1 MSKVANYLNE
11 HILGEVTCNDAIRA
25 AMSTDASVLTIKPEM
40 VVYPRTTNDIR
51 KVARFSNQLAEK
63 GHLLPITPR
72 GAGSDQT
79 GAAIGKGIIL
89 NTTAHMDAIFEI
101 DAKQRLAR
109 VQPGVTFKALND
121 ALRLHG
127 MYIPSYP
134 ASASYSTIGGAI
146 ANNASGLLSGKYGAT
161 GDWVS
166 QIEVVLS
173 SGDVL
178 QTGRLS
184 KRELGRKKG
193 QQTLE
198 GEIYRQIDN
207 LITDNAD
214 YLSNAIDPSVRD
226 NAGYTGIATAKRKDG
241 SIDLTPIIAG
251 SQGTL
256 GVISEIIV
264 KAEFLSGLS
273 MAAIAFSDW
282 NAARDSF
289 DAIAALGPCVMEL
302 LDGGLFEAALEQG
315 KKYEFYADASASGSA
330 AAILL
335 VGFDNQNERQRGKRV
350 KKLRKMLEP
359 TGTYVS
365 VAKDNADTAALLA
378 LRDVSSVIVAPD
390 TGTELTPPLVD
401 GAYVPSGRFEEFMSA
416 LAVLGDKYHVG
427 LPLYG
432 NVLDNVYKVRPLFEL
447 HKVTERQKLLK
458 FTDEYAKLIASHGG
472 HLIGE
477 SGEGRFKALFAHKE
491 FDEDLAAIYDAV
503 RKAFDP
509 QGIMNPGVKQPTELK
524 TLVAQLRKS
533 YDLSAFAGYFP
544 AN

>member
-11 HILGEVTCNDAIRA
+11 HILGEVTCNEAVRA

-40 VVYPRTTNDIR
+40 IVYPRTTNDIR

-63 GHLLPITPR
+63 GHVLPITPR

-101 DAKQRLAR
+101 DVKQRLAR

-146 ANNASGLLSGKYGAT
+146 ANNASGILSGKYGAT

-166 QIEVVLS
+166 QIEIVLS

-198 GEIYRQIDN
+198 GEIYRQIDH
-207 LITDNAD
+207 LITDNTE
-214 YLSNAIDPSVRD
+214 YLGSAIDPTVRD
-226 NAGYTGIATAKRKDG
+226 NAGYPGIATAKQKNG
-241 SIDLTPIIAG
+241 SLDLTPLIVG

-256 GVISEIIV
+256 GIISEVIV

-273 MAAIAFSDW
+273 MVAIAFTDW
-282 NAARDSF
+282 NTARDSF
-289 DAIAALGPCVMEL
+289 DAIASLGPCMMEL
-302 LDGGLFEAALEQG
+302 LDGGLFETALAQG
-315 KKYEFYADASASGSA
+315 KKYEFYTEASESGSVA
-330 AAILL
+330 AVVL
-335 VGFDNQNERQRGKRV
+335 VGFDNPNERQRNKRI
-350 KKLRKMLEP
+350 KKVRKLLAP
-359 TGTYVS
+359 TESYLSITKTNV
-365 VAKDNADTAALLA
+365 DTATLLT
-378 LRDVSSVIVAPD
+378 LRDVTTALVVPNQ
-390 TGTELTPPLVD
+390 GTELTPPLVD
-401 GAYVPSGRFEEFMSA
+401 GVYIPSGRFEDFMAA
-416 LAVLGDKYHVG
+416 LGELAEKQHVVL
-427 LPLYG
+427 PIYG
-432 NVLDNVYKVRPLFEL
+432 NVLDNIYKVRPVFQLR
-447 HKVTERQKLLK
+447 KVTERQKLLK
-458 FTDEYAKLIASHGG
+458 FTDEYAKLVTSHGG

-477 SGEGRFKALFAHKE
+477 SGEGRFKAIFAHKV
-491 FDEDLAAIYDAV
+491 FDEDLVAIYNTV
-503 RKAFDP
+503 RSTFDP
-509 QGIMNPGVKQPTELK
+509 QGIMNPGVKQSTDVK
-524 TLVAQLRKS
+524 TLVSQLRKS
-533 YDLSAFAGYFP
+533 YELPALAGYSP
-544 AN
+544 TS